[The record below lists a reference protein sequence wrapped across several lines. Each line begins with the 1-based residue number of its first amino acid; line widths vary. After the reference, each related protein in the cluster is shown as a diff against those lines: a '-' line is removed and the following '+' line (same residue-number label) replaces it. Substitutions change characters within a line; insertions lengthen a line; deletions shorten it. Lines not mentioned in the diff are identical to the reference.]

1 MSVQNWDTSRYCS
14 SLQTLSVVSKFC
26 GEKFYWQIARFA
38 KFSLFLPAKITTSHF
53 IMQIFVKTL
62 TGKHITLDVDPN
74 DRIEDVKAKI
84 QDKEGIPPR
93 QQRLIFAG
101 KQLEE
106 GNTLED
112 YSIQKDSTLHL
123 VLRIVGGTQIFVKK
137 MGGQNIT
144 FDVDPRTK
152 VECLKEMIHDKEGIP
167 PSEQRLIFAGKQLEE
182 GNTLEDYSIQRHS
195 ILHLCA
201 KIIGGMQIFVKTLTG
216 KHITLD
222 VDPND
227 RIEDVKAKIQDKE
240 GIPPRQQ
247 RLIFAGKQ
255 LEEGNTLEDYS
266 IQKDSTLHLVLR
278 ILGGV

>member
-1 MSVQNWDTSRYCS
+1 MSVQNLDTSRYCS

-123 VLRIVGGTQIFVKK
+123 VLRILGGVWHMYVINSGLYLWYCFVCDYRV
-137 MGGQNIT
+137 
-144 FDVDPRTK
+144 F
-152 VECLKEMIHDKEGIP
+152 
-167 PSEQRLIFAGKQLEE
+167 EQSAHRRACASMSMLGHYAPARV
-182 GNTLEDYSIQRHS
+182 TLSQRGALS
-195 ILHLCA
+195 RQTVKSRKTIINVSQKCVSRKSVNFSALQCVCA
-201 KIIGGMQIFVKTLTG
+201 K
-216 KHITLD
+216 
-222 VDPND
+222 
-227 RIEDVKAKIQDKE
+227 RA
-240 GIPPRQQ
+240 PPRQWSNKHVRTLCTSSCHSISKGCTISTNGKITKNYHQ
-247 RLIFAGKQ
+247 CFTKMRLS
-255 LEEGNTLEDYS
+255 EEC
-266 IQKDSTLHLVLR
+266 QF
-278 ILGGV
+278 